1 MLPRL
6 SSRDS
11 SDMLFRIDAA
21 LPFPGDR
28 PPGTALAERGKW
40 PLWPPGVALRNEVKD
55 FSRQP
60 RIRTPLKKNMF
71 KDDKWW
77 RYWTNKKGG
86 IHRSVTY
93 ISMMVS
99 IFWQNWL
106 WEKNRGL
113 KPMETEGLFITWATR
128 SGRKTSLRKDPATW
142 AFGLGNI
149 KGLVDSEHPLTVIWC
164 GNRPTDPMGN
174 QWSSA
179 PFSSWFCRC

>member
-11 SDMLFRIDAA
+11 SDLLFRIDAA

-28 PPGTALAERGKW
+28 PPGMALAERGKW

-60 RIRTPLKKNMF
+60 WIRTPLKKNIF

-86 IHRSVTY
+86 IHRNVTY
-93 ISMMVS
+93 
-99 IFWQNWL
+99 L
-106 WEKNRGL
+106 WWCPYFDKIGCGRRTRAF
-113 KPMETEGLFITWATR
+113 KPMETAGLFIPWATR
-128 SGRKTSLRKDPATW
+128 SGRKTFLRKDPTTW

-149 KGLVDSEHPLTVIWC
+149 EGLADSEHPLTVIWC

-174 QWSSA
+174 
-179 PFSSWFCRC
+179 PMKFRTLFPCFCRC